1 MDELEYFS
9 KEDKI
14 EYGIL
19 VFTIHNITQDALLWN
34 ELHNNM
40 ICEFD
45 GIKFTKEPPKE
56 LGELYLTQDNM
67 IYIEYNAKYTSK
79 SLFGFYIESVVNDT
93 FHNCSLDIVKYDSK
107 TKIDIT
113 ICVHGEILNFTIN
126 FKRGDIPWKLPVDN
140 PEYLKF

>member
-79 SLFGFYIESVVNDT
+79 SLFGFYILQRIPMFVLQDLNLINNKYIYVAIVFLLLFPVNYI
-93 FHNCSLDIVKYDSK
+93 FN
-107 TKIDIT
+107 KIIKAID
-113 ICVHGEILNFTIN
+113 
-126 FKRGDIPWKLPVDN
+126 
-140 PEYLKF
+140 LKIF

>member
-9 KEDKI
+9 KEEKI

-40 ICEFD
+40 IREFH
-45 GIKFTKEPPKE
+45 GIKFTKEPPKDIKE
-56 LGELYLTQDNM
+56 HYITHDNM
-67 IYIEYNAKYTSK
+67 VYIEYNTKYTNK
-79 SLFGFYIESVVNDT
+79 SLFDFYIESVINDT
-93 FHNCSLDIVKYDSK
+93 FHNCSLNIVEYDSK

-113 ICVHGEILNFTIN
+113 ICIHGEILNYTIN
-126 FKRGDIPWKLPVDN
+126 FKRGNIPWKLPVDK
-140 PEYLKF
+140 PELLQY